1 MYIRGYFEDNWF
13 KLVIGGVSLYE
24 KIIRDNKKLLLF
36 LLGMSIIQFGVA
48 LFLRMNI
55 GSDPFT
61 VFTQGL
67 ANTLNNLG
75 MNVTTGTAN
84 RIILVVLFS
93 IILLLNKNHIKIGTI
108 ICVIGVGPIIDLGVR
123 VVSVLPVES
132 YSYLLK
138 MFLIALVCF
147 IIAIGFSI
155 LSATKV
161 GVAPND
167 IIPFII
173 KERINCEYRW
183 IRICMDAFLLIGGFM
198 LGGTV
203 GVGTIIAMA
212 TTGPFIQLCLPYGQ
226 KFTDFILI
234 NKDESQEELSM
245 NTF

>member
-1 MYIRGYFEDNWF
+1 MK
-13 KLVIGGVSLYE
+13 KLSETI
-24 KIIRDNKKLLLF
+24 KKLLLF

-61 VFTQGL
+61 VFTQVL

-138 MFLIALVCF
+138 MFLIALGCF

-234 NKDESQEELSM
+234 NKDESQEELSV

>member
-1 MYIRGYFEDNWF
+1 
-13 KLVIGGVSLYE
+13 
-24 KIIRDNKKLLLF
+24 
-36 LLGMSIIQFGVA
+36 MSIIQFGVA

-108 ICVIGVGPIIDLGVR
+108 ICVIGVGPIIDLGIR

-138 MFLIALVCF
+138 MFLIALGCF
-147 IIAIGFSI
+147 IISIGFSI

>member
-1 MYIRGYFEDNWF
+1 MK
-13 KLVIGGVSLYE
+13 KLSETI
-24 KIIRDNKKLLLF
+24 KKLLLF

-108 ICVIGVGPIIDLGVR
+108 ICVIGVGPIIDLGIR

-138 MFLIALVCF
+138 MFLIALGCF

-212 TTGPFIQLCLPYGQ
+212 TTGPFIQLCLPYGR

>member
-1 MYIRGYFEDNWF
+1 MK
-13 KLVIGGVSLYE
+13 KLSETI
-24 KIIRDNKKLLLF
+24 KKLLLF

-108 ICVIGVGPIIDLGVR
+108 ICVIGVGPIIDLGLR

-138 MFLIALVCF
+138 MFLIALGCF

-203 GVGTIIAMA
+203 GVRTIIAMA

>member
-1 MYIRGYFEDNWF
+1 
-13 KLVIGGVSLYE
+13 
-24 KIIRDNKKLLLF
+24 
-36 LLGMSIIQFGVA
+36 MSIIQFGVA

-108 ICVIGVGPIIDLGVR
+108 ICVIGVGPIIDLGIR

-138 MFLIALVCF
+138 MFLIALGCF

-161 GVAPND
+161 GVSPND

>member
-1 MYIRGYFEDNWF
+1 MK
-13 KLVIGGVSLYE
+13 KLSETI
-24 KIIRDNKKLLLF
+24 KKLLLF

-108 ICVIGVGPIIDLGVR
+108 ICVIGVGPIIDLGIR

-138 MFLIALVCF
+138 MFLIALGCF

-173 KERINCEYRW
+173 KGRINCEYRW

>member
-1 MYIRGYFEDNWF
+1 MK
-13 KLVIGGVSLYE
+13 KLSETI
-24 KIIRDNKKLLLF
+24 KKLLLF
-36 LLGMSIIQFGVA
+36 LMGMSIIQFGVA

-108 ICVIGVGPIIDLGVR
+108 ICVIGVGPIIDLGIR

-138 MFLIALVCF
+138 MFLIALGCF

>member
-1 MYIRGYFEDNWF
+1 MK
-13 KLVIGGVSLYE
+13 KLSETI
-24 KIIRDNKKLLLF
+24 KKLLLF

-108 ICVIGVGPIIDLGVR
+108 ICVIGVGPIIDLGIR

-138 MFLIALVCF
+138 MFLIALGCF

-245 NTF
+245 YTF

>member
-1 MYIRGYFEDNWF
+1 MK
-13 KLVIGGVSLYE
+13 KLSETI
-24 KIIRDNKKLLLF
+24 KKLLLF

-138 MFLIALVCF
+138 MFLIALGCF

-234 NKDESQEELSM
+234 NKYESQEELSM

>member
-1 MYIRGYFEDNWF
+1 MK
-13 KLVIGGVSLYE
+13 KLSETI
-24 KIIRDNKKLLLF
+24 KKLLLF
-36 LLGMSIIQFGVA
+36 FLGMSIIQFGVA

-108 ICVIGVGPIIDLGVR
+108 ICVIGVGPIIDLGIR

-138 MFLIALVCF
+138 MFLIALGCF

>member
-1 MYIRGYFEDNWF
+1 MK
-13 KLVIGGVSLYE
+13 KLSETI
-24 KIIRDNKKLLLF
+24 KKLLLF

-108 ICVIGVGPIIDLGVR
+108 ICVIGVEPIIDLGVR

-138 MFLIALVCF
+138 MFLIALGCF

>member
-1 MYIRGYFEDNWF
+1 M
-13 KLVIGGVSLYE
+13 
-24 KIIRDNKKLLLF
+24 KKLSETTKRIIIF
-36 LLGMSIIQFGVA
+36 LIGMSIIQFGVA

-138 MFLIALVCF
+138 MFLIALGCF

>member
-1 MYIRGYFEDNWF
+1 
-13 KLVIGGVSLYE
+13 
-24 KIIRDNKKLLLF
+24 
-36 LLGMSIIQFGVA
+36 MSIIQFGVA

-138 MFLIALVCF
+138 MFLIALGCF

-212 TTGPFIQLCLPYGQ
+212 TTGPFIQICLPYGQ

>member
-1 MYIRGYFEDNWF
+1 
-13 KLVIGGVSLYE
+13 
-24 KIIRDNKKLLLF
+24 
-36 LLGMSIIQFGVA
+36 MSIIQFGVA

-138 MFLIALVCF
+138 MFLIALGCF

>member
-1 MYIRGYFEDNWF
+1 M
-13 KLVIGGVSLYE
+13 
-24 KIIRDNKKLLLF
+24 KKLSETTKRIIIF
-36 LLGMSIIQFGVA
+36 LIGMSIIQFGVA

-75 MNVTTGTAN
+75 VNATTGTAN
-84 RIILVVLFS
+84 RIILIVLFS
-93 IILLLNKNHIKIGTI
+93 IILLLNKSHIKIGTI
-108 ICVIGVGPIIDLGVR
+108 ICVVGVGPIIDLGVSM
-123 VVSVLPVES
+123 VSILPVES
-132 YSYLLK
+132 YNYLLK
-138 MFLIALVCF
+138 MFLIALGCF
-147 IIAIGFSI
+147 IIAIGFSM

-173 KERINCEYRW
+173 KERTNWEYRW
-183 IRICMDAFLLIGGFM
+183 IRIVMDAVLLISGFM

-212 TTGPFIQLCLPYGQ
+212 TTGPFIQLCLPYGE
-226 KFTDFILI
+226 KFTNFILMG
-234 NKDESQEELSM
+234 NLDLNEV
-245 NTF
+245 

>member
-1 MYIRGYFEDNWF
+1 MK
-13 KLVIGGVSLYE
+13 KLSETI
-24 KIIRDNKKLLLF
+24 KKLLLF

-84 RIILVVLFS
+84 RIIL
-93 IILLLNKNHIKIGTI
+93 ILLLNKNHIKIGTI

-138 MFLIALVCF
+138 MFLIALGCF

>member
-1 MYIRGYFEDNWF
+1 MK
-13 KLVIGGVSLYE
+13 KLSETI
-24 KIIRDNKKLLLF
+24 KKLLLF

-84 RIILVVLFS
+84 RIILAVLFS
-93 IILLLNKNHIKIGTI
+93 IILLLNKNHIKIRTI
-108 ICVIGVGPIIDLGVR
+108 ICVIGVGPIIALGIR

-138 MFLIALVCF
+138 MFLIALGCF

>member
-1 MYIRGYFEDNWF
+1 M
-13 KLVIGGVSLYE
+13 SLYE
-24 KIIRDNKKLLLF
+24 KIIRDNKKITTIF
-36 LLGMSIIQFGVA
+36 AGNEYYTIWSGFIFKNEHR
-48 LFLRMNI
+48 FR
-55 GSDPFT
+55 PFT

-138 MFLIALVCF
+138 MFLIALGCF

>member
-1 MYIRGYFEDNWF
+1 M
-13 KLVIGGVSLYE
+13 
-24 KIIRDNKKLLLF
+24 KKLSETTKRIIIF
-36 LLGMSIIQFGVA
+36 LIGMSIIQFGVA

-75 MNVTTGTAN
+75 VNATTGTAN
-84 RIILVVLFS
+84 RIILIVLFS

-108 ICVIGVGPIIDLGVR
+108 ICVIGVSPIIDLGVR

-138 MFLIALVCF
+138 MFLIALGCF

-226 KFTDFILI
+226 KFTDFILM
-234 NKDESQEELSM
+234 NKLDLNEA
-245 NTF
+245 

>member
-1 MYIRGYFEDNWF
+1 MK
-13 KLVIGGVSLYE
+13 KLSETI
-24 KIIRDNKKLLLF
+24 KKLLLF

-93 IILLLNKNHIKIGTI
+93 IILLNKNHIKIGTI

-138 MFLIALVCF
+138 MFLIALGCF

-234 NKDESQEELSM
+234 NKDESQEELSV

>member
-1 MYIRGYFEDNWF
+1 MK
-13 KLVIGGVSLYE
+13 KLSETI
-24 KIIRDNKKLLLF
+24 KKLLLF

-93 IILLLNKNHIKIGTI
+93 IILLLNKNNIKIGTI

-138 MFLIALVCF
+138 MF

>member
-1 MYIRGYFEDNWF
+1 MK
-13 KLVIGGVSLYE
+13 KLSETI
-24 KIIRDNKKLLLF
+24 KKLLLF
-36 LLGMSIIQFGVA
+36 LMGMSIIQFGVA

-138 MFLIALVCF
+138 MFLIALGCF

-183 IRICMDAFLLIGGFM
+183 VRICMDAFLLIGGFM

>member
-1 MYIRGYFEDNWF
+1 MK
-13 KLVIGGVSLYE
+13 KLSETI
-24 KIIRDNKKLLLF
+24 KKLLLF

>member
-1 MYIRGYFEDNWF
+1 MK
-13 KLVIGGVSLYE
+13 KLSETI
-24 KIIRDNKKLLLF
+24 KKLLLF

-84 RIILVVLFS
+84 RIIFVVLFS

-108 ICVIGVGPIIDLGVR
+108 ICVIGVGPIIDLGIR

-138 MFLIALVCF
+138 MFLIALGCF

-161 GVAPND
+161 GVSPND

>member
-1 MYIRGYFEDNWF
+1 MK
-13 KLVIGGVSLYE
+13 KLSETI
-24 KIIRDNKKLLLF
+24 KKLLLF
-36 LLGMSIIQFGVA
+36 LMGMSIIQFGVA

-138 MFLIALVCF
+138 MFLIALGCF

-226 KFTDFILI
+226 NFTDFILI

>member
-1 MYIRGYFEDNWF
+1 MK
-13 KLVIGGVSLYE
+13 KLSETI
-24 KIIRDNKKLLLF
+24 KKLLLF

-138 MFLIALVCF
+138 MFLIALGCF

-226 KFTDFILI
+226 NFTDFILI
-234 NKDESQEELSM
+234 NKDESQEELLM

>member
-1 MYIRGYFEDNWF
+1 MK
-13 KLVIGGVSLYE
+13 KLSETI
-24 KIIRDNKKLLLF
+24 KKLLLF

-138 MFLIALVCF
+138 MFLIALGCF
-147 IIAIGFSI
+147 IISIGFSI

>member
-1 MYIRGYFEDNWF
+1 MK
-13 KLVIGGVSLYE
+13 KLSETI
-24 KIIRDNKKLLLF
+24 KKLLLF

-138 MFLIALVCF
+138 MLLIALGCF

>member
-1 MYIRGYFEDNWF
+1 MK
-13 KLVIGGVSLYE
+13 KLSETI
-24 KIIRDNKKLLLF
+24 KKLLLF

-93 IILLLNKNHIKIGTI
+93 IILLLNKNHKKIGTI
-108 ICVIGVGPIIDLGVR
+108 ICVIGVGPIIDLGIR

-138 MFLIALVCF
+138 MFLIALGCF

>member
-1 MYIRGYFEDNWF
+1 MK
-13 KLVIGGVSLYE
+13 KLSETI
-24 KIIRDNKKLLLF
+24 KKLLLF

-138 MFLIALVCF
+138 MFLIALGCF

-212 TTGPFIQLCLPYGQ
+212 TTGPFIQLFLPYGQ

-234 NKDESQEELSM
+234 NKDESQEELSV

>member
-1 MYIRGYFEDNWF
+1 MK
-13 KLVIGGVSLYE
+13 KLSETI
-24 KIIRDNKKLLLF
+24 KKLLLF

-108 ICVIGVGPIIDLGVR
+108 ICVIGVGPIIDLGIR

-138 MFLIALVCF
+138 MFLIALGCF

-183 IRICMDAFLLIGGFM
+183 IRICLDLTYVVAGYL
-198 LGGTV
+198 LGGV
-203 GVGTIIAMA
+203 FGLGTIVA
-212 TTGPFIQLCLPYGQ
+212 TLLLGPTIQFFLPIVERPVK
-226 KFTDFILI
+226 KFLGTSTAIV
-234 NKDESQEELSM
+234 
-245 NTF
+245 